1 MKKIPLAIIAVS
13 PQYNYAHTYNLVLEE
28 QNGNRRMCVTISMQE
43 AMSMSVLM
51 EGLDTERPLIYEF
64 IDRLAKS
71 FDIHVCEVVIANV
84 TKENFYSEIVCHR
97 NNAPE
102 DEIVRLQARIAD
114 AVAIALKFRCPIY
127 TYEVVLDAI
136 GYNAQSSS
144 ECSQQHTS
152 SKYRDLTTLSDEALN
167 CLLAKAIQ
175 RENYEF
181 ATKIRDEIKRRNTLL

>member
-64 IDRLAKS
+64 IGRLAKS
-71 FDIHVCEVVIANV
+71 FDIHICEVVIANV
-84 TKENFYSEIVCHR
+84 TKENFYSEIVCR
-97 NNAPE
+97 SNNAAD
-102 DEIVRLQARIAD
+102 DELVRLQARIAD

-136 GYNAQSSS
+136 GYNAQSTSP
-144 ECSQQHTS
+144 CSQQHP
-152 SKYRDLTTLSDEALN
+152 KYRDLTTLSNEALN
-167 CLLAKAIQ
+167 CLLEKAIQ

-181 ATKIRDEIKRRNTLL
+181 ATKIRDEINRRNSI